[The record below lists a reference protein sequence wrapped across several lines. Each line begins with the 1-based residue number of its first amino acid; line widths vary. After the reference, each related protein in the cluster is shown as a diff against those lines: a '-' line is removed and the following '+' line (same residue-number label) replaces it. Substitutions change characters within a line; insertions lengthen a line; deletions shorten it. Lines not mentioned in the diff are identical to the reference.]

1 MPRTSIQQPV
11 SLYRRARRL
20 AIVIVCVCV
29 ASLAGE
35 VMRRYSAAGAKLD
48 AINFKERGDLSGAI
62 FAAAPKKIFVGQEL
76 SRRELE
82 DYLRSINYTQNDFA
96 LEGSGKLCLTARL
109 AEFQSA
115 VITFNQN
122 RVRAI
127 EILDANN
134 SRSKVKEIEIEPPTL
149 ATYVWAVDE
158 NGKAD
163 EDIPFVE
170 AISPRNPARM
180 IVRRYVMN
188 ATDIMGT
195 KLFFSVLA
203 AEDNQFMN
211 HRGVRFVHLVQA
223 PFQGRGG
230 STITSQVIKNAVSL
244 DASHSFRRKLDELFL
259 TAALESKFSKAEI
272 FELYSNHVYL
282 GVSADGFS
290 LYGFAAASEEFFGV
304 RDVKLLTLGQAVT
317 LAALIKKP
325 NRLLGISK
333 QNPRP
338 TRETIDYKMLQGRR
352 EYVLGQ
358 LAEEFPDKFTAQEL
372 EAARRE
378 PVAFVFKSRR
388 ESNGLESASRSF
400 VEYAASTPVLNSV
413 SSLTEHSGL
422 HVYTS
427 VDADLMLAA
436 QAALE
441 KRLPEIRK
449 SFPPVDLET
458 GAAVDDRLLGTIVAL
473 DPRDGQII
481 ALIGG
486 ALKADGKIE
495 PSRQAVN
502 ADNRCPASVLKVF
515 WACRAISDG
524 KLLNDGKPYTAES
537 IINPAD
543 GRLNGWQPDFGVG
556 VPCRVGQC
564 LARSDD
570 GWATF
575 TLSHIG
581 LPQGAEFFREL
592 FGVKPPLQGKLA
604 IGLSE
609 GAGVSP
615 MKMARALSLFV
626 NGGSVVEPV
635 PLAKVF
641 QNGLPVPLPPAQ
653 KSKPLV
659 KPQAAAATIQMM
671 RSVLGWGADGG
682 FGTARKLPFA
692 RKAIANNLQIGA
704 KTGSGPSDLWMIS
717 VSPRLVVVVW
727 VGYENGHSKFEHSGD
742 AFAAQ
747 TAAMVWDDF
756 LTAVLKSRP
765 DFLIGK
771 F

>member
-1 MPRTSIQQPV
+1 MPRNSIQQTG
-11 SLYRRARRL
+11 SIYRRTCRL
-20 AIVIVCVCV
+20 AIVIICVCT
-29 ASLAGE
+29 AFLAGE
-35 VMRRYSAAGAKLD
+35 VMRRYKAASAKLD
-48 AINFKERGDLSGAI
+48 AVNFKERGDISGAI

-82 DYLRSINYTQNDFA
+82 EYLRSIYYSPNDFA
-96 LEGSGKLCLTARL
+96 LENSGRLRLTARL

-127 EILDANN
+127 EILGADN
-134 SRSKVKEIEIEPPTL
+134 SRSKVNELEIEPPTL
-149 ATYVWAVDE
+149 ATYIWAVKE
-158 NGKAD
+158 SGKAD
-163 EDIPFVE
+163 EEIPFVE
-170 AISPRNPARM
+170 AVSPRNPARM
-180 IVRRYVMN
+180 IVRRYVTN
-188 ATDIMGT
+188 AADVMDT
-195 KLFFSVLA
+195 KLFFAVLA

-211 HRGVRFVHLVQA
+211 HRGIRYEHLLLA
-223 PFQGRGG
+223 LFQSRGG
-230 STITSQVIKNAVSL
+230 STISSQAVKNAVSL
-244 DASHSFRRKLDELFL
+244 DASHSFGRKLDEIFL
-259 TAALESKFSKAEI
+259 TAALESKHSKEEI

-282 GVSADGFS
+282 GVAADGFS

-325 NRLLGISK
+325 NVLLGITK

-338 TRETIDYKMLQGRR
+338 TRETINYKMLQGRR

-358 LAEEFPDKFTAQEL
+358 LAEEFPDKFTTQEL

-378 PVAFVFKSRR
+378 PVEFVFKSRR
-388 ESNGLESASRSF
+388 ESNRLEAVSKSF
-400 VEYAASTPVLNSV
+400 VEYAANTPALNSV

-427 VDADLMLAA
+427 VDADLMIAA
-436 QAALE
+436 QTALE
-441 KRLPEIRK
+441 KRLPEIRGN
-449 SFPPVDLET
+449 FPPIDWET
-458 GAAVDDRLLGTIVAL
+458 NEPVVDRLLGTVIALDPHSGQIVAL
-473 DPRDGQII
+473 T
-481 ALIGG
+481 GG
-486 ALKADGKIE
+486 ALNADGKIE

-502 ADNRCPASVLKVF
+502 ADDRSSASILKAF

-524 KLLNDGKPYTAES
+524 KALSDGTPYTAES

-543 GRLNGWQPDFGVG
+543 GKLNGWQPDFGVG
-556 VPCRVGQC
+556 APCRVRQC

-575 TLSHIG
+575 TLAHIG
-581 LPQGAEFFREL
+581 LPQGAEFFRQL

-615 MKMARALSLFV
+615 MKMARALSMFA
-626 NGGSVVEPV
+626 NEGSVVEPV
-635 PLAKVF
+635 PLARAF
-641 QNGLPVPLPPAQ
+641 QNGSSVSLPPVQ
-653 KSKPLV
+653 KSAPLV
-659 KPQAAAATIQMM
+659 KPQAAKATAEMM
-671 RSVLGWGADGG
+671 RAVLGWGPDGG

-692 RKAIANNLQIGA
+692 RKAITNNLQIGA
-704 KTGSGPSDLWMIS
+704 KTGSGPSDLWMVS

-727 VGYENGHSKFEHSGD
+727 VGYENGRSKFQNSGD

-747 TAAMVWDDF
+747 TAALVWDDF
-756 LTAVLKSRP
+756 LNVVLKSRP
-765 DFLIGK
+765 DLLGGRF
-771 F
+771 